1 MKEMFIDGYKRKERE
16 RMCRKER
23 DQKEE
28 VKVID
33 LLTTIQMAITSI
45 VK

>member
-1 MKEMFIDGYKRKERE
+1 MKEMFIVDRYKRKERE
-16 RMCRKER
+16 RMYRKER

-33 LLTTIQMAITSI
+33 LLTT
-45 VK
+45 K